1 MKKLYFAPEIEI
13 VKLTSHTILAALSR
27 TEDEADGNA
36 EALGREGFSPVS
48 EDNANA
54 LWDE

>member
-1 MKKLYFAPEIEI
+1 MKKIYFAPEIEI

-27 TEDEADGNA
+27 TEEQAGTDA
-36 EALGREGFSPVS
+36 EVLGREGFTPIS